1 MVGTFVRAGIKEV
14 LKKSAKKKILTLG
27 KNQTELQKLKFKIK
41 NAPPK
46 ARIEISGHG
55 KMGEMVEPKKDLIED
70 YEILRDKMS
79 RGKK

>member
-27 KNQTELQKLKFKIK
+27 KNQTELKKLEFKIK
-41 NAPPK
+41 KAPPK

-70 YEILRDKMS
+70 YEILRDIMS